1 MRARRAPRTSGKVRR
16 PSVRSPA
23 WSSMSFTIS
32 RTKWIQ
38 AARIQGT
45 IPAAACP
52 TAMAPYMSGRPATSA
67 TATFPTTPRRL
78 STGEYRASTAKA
90 ARPTSTA
97 VPLTSAAA
105 PSPTTAPPA
114 THRSAVPR
122 ATRPAASGRSAPGR
136 FTRSAAWS
144 QMSLS
149 TLPAIPN
156 PTAATAASAR
166 TLGVWSARSAIQP
179 PARTPAAATSR
190 LWTRTSRGRSVTQ
203 HVLVHLLVAR
213 HDAVGRELERPA
225 GGGIAH
231 PRLKRTVAQQAEA
244 VGDHGLDV
252 PLREAAHGSREDR
265 HAARHRFERRKTE
278 RLGLGRQQEQI
289 AASQDL
295 GDVVHLAEEADVAL

>member
-1 MRARRAPRTSGKVRR
+1 
-16 PSVRSPA
+16 
-23 WSSMSFTIS
+23 MSFTIS

-45 IPAAACP
+45 MPAAARP
-52 TAMAPYMSGRPATSA
+52 TAMAPYMSGRPATTA

-78 STGEYRASTAKA
+78 STGEYSRSTAKA
-90 ARPTSTA
+90 ASPTSTA

-105 PSPTTAPPA
+105 PRPTTAPPA

-122 ATRPAASGRSAPGR
+122 VTRPAARGRSPPGR
-136 FTRSAAWS
+136 FRRSAAWS

-156 PTAATAASAR
+156 PIAATAASVR
-166 TLGVWSARSAIQP
+166 TLGVRNAPSAIQP
-179 PARTPAAATSR
+179 PARTPTAASSR
-190 LWTRTSRGRSVTQ
+190 LWMRTSRSTSVTQ

-213 HDAVGRELERPA
+213 HDAVGRELERA
-225 GGGIAH
+225 ARGGIAH

-252 PLREAAHGSREDR
+252 PLGREEARLPVDDHLREAAHGSREDR